1 MIIEL
6 AKLVVE
12 NKLDIVFLQD
22 TQIKNEEEDLLNRV
36 ERSILHEIKSQGLDM
51 RTKLLLHMDFQML
64 EINLAH
70 QEES

>member
-1 MIIEL
+1 LIIEL